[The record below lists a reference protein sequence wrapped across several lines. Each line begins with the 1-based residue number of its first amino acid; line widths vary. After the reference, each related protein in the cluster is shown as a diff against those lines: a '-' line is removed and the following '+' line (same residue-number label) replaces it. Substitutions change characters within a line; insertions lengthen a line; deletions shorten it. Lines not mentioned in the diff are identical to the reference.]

1 MELTSKQRAF
11 LRGEAHHLKPI
22 AYLGKEGVTDAAVRS
37 VAEAFNSRELLKVKV
52 QQEAPVTVREAAD
65 ELAARIPE
73 VVAVASIGRTAI
85 LYRPHPQKPEL
96 RLPA

>member
-1 MELTSKQRAF
+1 VEQTSKQRAF

-22 AYLGKEGVTDAAVRS
+22 AYLGKEGVTDAAVRA

-65 ELAARIPE
+65 ELAARIPD